1 MPLARLK
8 PVHWIAVAVALVLLV
23 LAVWWQRRP
32 APPDAGTQAAA
43 PVADEQGRVRLS
55 AEQFK
60 ALGIETV
67 AAKAAER
74 VPVTGLPAEAMPPH
88 AASTQVTVPFA
99 GVVTRVLVD
108 EGERVR
114 RGQPLLR
121 LQSRDLIGMQGDL
134 ARARTE
140 AGVAAQQAQRDSVLA
155 QEGIIPAARRAESAA
170 RAATARINLD
180 EAGAM
185 LSQLRRVR
193 GGLPGEYD
201 ILSPQAGLVLRRNVT
216 PGKAIEAMAPAFVIA
231 GTDALDI
238 RFSVPIALRAQLRPG
253 LPVLLPGGAQGR
265 VVAVGADTD
274 SATQTLRVRAS
285 VESPGGLVAGQQTEV
300 ALQLT
305 APADAVEVPV
315 GALLPHGQREVL
327 YVLDGGTLR
336 GLVVER
342 LGGDADIAVVRGDGL
357 RPGMQV
363 VRKGASVLKTLAP
376 LAE

>member
-1 MPLARLK
+1 M
-8 PVHWIAVAVALVLLV
+8 AVALVLLV
-23 LAVWWQRRP
+23 LAIWWLRRP
-32 APPDAGTQAAA
+32 APADTVTEAAA
-43 PVADEQGRVRLS
+43 PVADAQGRVRLS
-55 AEQFK
+55 DRQFK

-67 AAKAAER
+67 AAKVAER

-88 AASTQVTVPFA
+88 AASTQVTVPFS

-108 EGERVR
+108 EGERVH

-140 AGVAAQQAQRDSVLA
+140 ADVAAQQARRDGVLA

-238 RFSVPIALRAQLRPG
+238 RFSVPIALRAQVQPG
-253 LPVLLPGGAQGR
+253 LPIILPGGAQGH

-285 VESPGGLVAGQQTEV
+285 VESPDTLVAGQQTEV
-300 ALQLT
+300 ALQLA
-305 APADAVEVPV
+305 APSDAVEVPV
-315 GALLPHGQREVL
+315 SALLPHGQHEVL
-327 YVLDGGTLR
+327 YVLEDGALH

-342 LGGDADIAVVRGDGL
+342 LGGDAESAVVRGDGL
-357 RPGMQV
+357 RPGTQV
-363 VRKGASVLKTLAP
+363 VRKGGSVLKTLAP
-376 LAE
+376 VAE